1 MKKEFET
8 PEINVMMFDVEDVIT
23 TSYPNGNDNENEG
36 EGQGGEG
43 EFPIG

>member
-8 PEINVMMFDVEDVIT
+8 PEISVMNFNVEDVIT
-23 TSYPNGNDNENEG
+23 TSTSG
-36 EGQGGEG
+36 EGTGGEG

>member
-8 PEINVMMFDVEDVIT
+8 PEISVMNFNVEDVIT
-23 TSYPNGNDNENEG
+23 ASGDP
-36 EGQGGEG
+36 G

>member
-8 PEINVMMFDVEDVIT
+8 PEINVMKFNVEDVIT
-23 TSYPNGNDNENEG
+23 ASAGGEG
-36 EGQGGEG
+36 EGGEG